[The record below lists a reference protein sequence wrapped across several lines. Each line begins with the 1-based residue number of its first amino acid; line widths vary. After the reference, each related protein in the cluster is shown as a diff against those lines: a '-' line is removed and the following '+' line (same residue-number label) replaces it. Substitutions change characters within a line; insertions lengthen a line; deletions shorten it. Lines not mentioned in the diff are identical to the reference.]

1 MQKFKSTF
9 ICTIYIVILM
19 IMVSCKDTERVLTSA
34 TGTIYECLV
43 VMNNESLTQEELEA
57 VAKKSSEEE
66 YSAFSQD
73 ISTTYGLVE
82 TIMGAEM
89 PCMPQPESYF
99 KLTHVTMSMF
109 DNVLKP
115 TRNILIVDINPK
127 KYTKVTTKV
136 NSDVWSTPQAV
147 CHIQAPSQQEF
158 VNYWLE
164 KGEWVRDWFVN
175 QELSRQGSFY
185 RSGYNQDARNI
196 LQEQNYDMLIPNDY
210 MVIKDTIVEVK
221 ANDSSNKA
229 EKVQVLWCC
238 NNKGSTRRDVLVYS
252 YPYIDENTFTLEFL
266 NARRDA
272 VLSQLVTGS
281 VEGSYMGTEYNIM
294 PPQMRTINVQNNA
307 TAYEIRGLW
316 KLKEGEAM
324 GGPYVSHTRLDK
336 TNSRIVTTETF
347 LFAPGQKKRNPY
359 RQAEAILYT
368 LTLPE
373 DNVK

>member
-1 MQKFKSTF
+1 
-9 ICTIYIVILM
+9 M

-164 KGEWVRDWFVN
+164 KENGFVTG
-175 QELSRQGSFY
+175 L
-185 RSGYNQDARNI
+185 
-196 LQEQNYDMLIPNDY
+196 LTKNYL
-210 MVIKDTIVEVK
+210 VK
-221 ANDSSNKA
+221 AVSIAVDIIKMLEIFYKNKNMTCSFLMTTWSSK
-229 EKVQVLWCC
+229 
-238 NNKGSTRRDVLVYS
+238 
-252 YPYIDENTFTLEFL
+252 TL
-266 NARRDA
+266 
-272 VLSQLVTGS
+272 S
-281 VEGSYMGTEYNIM
+281 
-294 PPQMRTINVQNNA
+294 
-307 TAYEIRGLW
+307 
-316 KLKEGEAM
+316 
-324 GGPYVSHTRLDK
+324 
-336 TNSRIVTTETF
+336 
-347 LFAPGQKKRNPY
+347 
-359 RQAEAILYT
+359 
-368 LTLPE
+368 
-373 DNVK
+373 

>member
-9 ICTIYIVILM
+9 ICAIFIAILTTM
-19 IMVSCKDTERVLTSA
+19 ISCGSSERTLVSA

-43 VMNNESLTQEELEA
+43 VMNNGALTEAEKEEVATKSLVNEVSGYNEE
-57 VAKKSSEEE
+57 
-66 YSAFSQD
+66 
-73 ISTTYGLVE
+73 ITTTYGLVE
-82 TIMGAEM
+82 AVMGAEM
-89 PCMPQPESYF
+89 PCMPQIEEYF

-109 DNVLKP
+109 DDVVKP
-115 TRNILIVDINPK
+115 TRNILIVDINPN
-127 KYTKVTTKV
+127 KYTQTQAKVSTD
-136 NSDVWSTPQAV
+136 NWSKPQAV
-147 CHIQAPSQQEF
+147 CRIQAPSQKEF
-158 VNYWLE
+158 VTYWL
-164 KGEWVRDWFVN
+164 KNGEWIRDWFVN
-175 QELSRQGSFY
+175 QEIQRQCKFYKGGS
-185 RSGYNQDARNI
+185 NKDAKNVLAR
-196 LQEQNYDMLIPNDY
+196 QQYEMLIPSDY
-210 MVIKDTIVEVK
+210 TLVKDTTVDVQSDEKI
-221 ANDSSNKA
+221 

-238 NNKGSTRRDVLVYS
+238 NNKGPTRRDVIVYS
-252 YPYIDENTFTLEFL
+252 YPYVDGDTLTLDFL

-281 VEGSYMGTEYNIM
+281 VKGSYMGTEYGIM
-294 PPQMRTINVQNNA
+294 PPQMRIINVQNNA

-347 LFAPGQKKRNPY
+347 LFAPGQKKRNPL